1 MEVLFL
7 LSFLG
12 EEIVDVN
19 DVIKS
24 ELVGWDNIKLES
36 IMCFFGGF
44 VLKLNKWIE
53 NNMVLFFKFLVY
65 VMCIFDVKS
74 IEVWLKVVEWLKN
87 I

>member
-1 MEVLFL
+1 
-7 LSFLG
+7 
-12 EEIVDVN
+12 
-19 DVIKS
+19 
-24 ELVGWDNIKLES
+24 
-36 IMCFFGGF
+36 MCFFGGF